1 MKRPREW
8 SLRNRLMA
16 LAAVASVVAWLTGGL
31 AVLLA
36 ARDEGEQLHDVR
48 LEDVARVILQFA
60 AHEIDEIAAERP
72 GDVVHLETTGTLDR
86 RYQYQVWSARG
97 DLLLLSNGAQ
107 REAFASLSTVGHQM
121 RTFNGIDY
129 RIFSQ
134 WGPGRSMQIQVAE
147 RADLRDFIFGRVD
160 SYLLLFFVASAAG
173 LALLNWWMFGR
184 ATRALDG
191 AAEQLLDRAADDPRP
206 IVVDDPP
213 RELQQVLASLNGLLR
228 RFARALDS
236 ERHFTAAA
244 AHELRTPLAAV
255 RVQAQVADRARTPK
269 EAHDALAQLVLCV
282 DRASRMI
289 DQLLTL
295 AQFETTRVSP
305 ETATTVELATLA
317 AQVINDMNPLLRA
330 RAIVLTMDLEPAAVF
345 GLELGLA
352 ALLRNLLDNAA
363 RYCPPGGQV
372 RVTSGVEDDEAFV
385 AIDDSGPGIPPEERE
400 RVFERFYRLQ
410 ANGTDGCG
418 VGLSIVQ
425 SVARAH
431 GARIVLSDSDLGGLR
446 AAVFLSQALTQ
457 QSAVDPSALTAGAAA
472 ARRSIQASER

>member
-1 MKRPREW
+1 
-8 SLRNRLMA
+8 
-16 LAAVASVVAWLTGGL
+16 
-31 AVLLA
+31 
-36 ARDEGEQLHDVR
+36 
-48 LEDVARVILQFA
+48 
-60 AHEIDEIAAERP
+60 
-72 GDVVHLETTGTLDR
+72 
-86 RYQYQVWSARG
+86 
-97 DLLLLSNGAQ
+97 
-107 REAFASLSTVGHQM
+107 
-121 RTFNGIDY
+121 
-129 RIFSQ
+129 
-134 WGPGRSMQIQVAE
+134 
-147 RADLRDFIFGRVD
+147 
-160 SYLLLFFVASAAG
+160 
-173 LALLNWWMFGR
+173 
-184 ATRALDG
+184 
-191 AAEQLLDRAADDPRP
+191 
-206 IVVDDPP
+206 
-213 RELQQVLASLNGLLR
+213 LR

-363 RYCPPGGQV
+363 RYCPLGGQV
-372 RVTSGVEDDEAFV
+372 RITSGVENDEAFV
-385 AIDDSGPGIPPEERE
+385 AIDDSGPGIPPQERE

-410 ANGTDGCG
+410 AGTDGCG

-446 AAVFLSQALTQ
+446 AAVFLSHSLTQ
-457 QSAVDPSALTAGAAA
+457 QSAVDPSAPTAGEAIAQ
-472 ARRSIQASER
+472 RSIHASEVGNLPTHPRG